1 MIVTATLAD
10 ALRAAA
16 NFIENVSDDTPD
28 RTDQFFKTREAWR
41 NALTQYDEAVAERE
55 VYAGT
60 IESARNTYC
69 NDEINI
75 DDDAMVSVGDDG
87 VWVEA
92 WVWVQNP
99 EDDED

>member
-41 NALTQYDEAVAERE
+41 NALTQYDEAVTERE
-55 VYAGT
+55 AYAKA
-60 IESARNTYC
+60 IQLAREQYV
-69 NDEINI
+69 NDDINI
-75 DDDAMVSVGDDG
+75 DDDAMVSVGDEG

-92 WVWVQNP
+92 WVYVP
-99 EDDED
+99 IED